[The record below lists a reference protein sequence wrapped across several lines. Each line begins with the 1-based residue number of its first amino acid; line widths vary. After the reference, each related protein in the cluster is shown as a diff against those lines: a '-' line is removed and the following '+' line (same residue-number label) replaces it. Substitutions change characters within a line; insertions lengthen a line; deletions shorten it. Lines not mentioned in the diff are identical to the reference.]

1 MPNST
6 PQKRPKRLV
15 TVDGIRYS
23 LDTGDSVGPAPH
35 RPAQLHPVSVS
46 TTQSKPV
53 TPASPPEKKPSLRRP
68 RRNVRVPEQ
77 PLPAAVKL
85 TSHNQAVM
93 HPDPKL
99 RTAQLL
105 HPHNVSHPALP
116 LPTSRQRPS
125 AKLSI
130 WQSVVK
136 PSLTETHDR
145 RTVWAS
151 IGIALLSPITWL
163 LLALPAVVIFAA
175 DVRRESVGKIF
186 ASTSSWILAQ
196 TPTSIL
202 TWLAIFSVLLG
213 IVWLARHSLVLV
225 AYGVQVRRI
234 DNRLVS
240 GHQLWWQTLAKIS
253 RLVLVALVD
262 GLMVVTVCMLAGLA
276 LQWILGSATQNMA
289 VWWSLFFNL
298 TVFMLVALLWLLAT
312 HRPLTRVMLSITNRP
327 ASFLVV
333 KGFGLIFRNWI
344 RALGLGFVWLA
355 AAGLTAFLLAGIS
368 WATIIYGLVQIT
380 TSIGRVALWAVSG
393 SLLIFILTSF
403 TVWSNGYWPRAY
415 HMLAHRAYPRTVS
428 RFMADDPRVKS
439 RLKTILHVSLIVIAY
454 LLIVTAL
461 LWYVR
466 PSITQRLDT
475 VQQNVPETLDKL
487 LPKLQSR

>member
-1 MPNST
+1 
-6 PQKRPKRLV
+6 
-15 TVDGIRYS
+15 
-23 LDTGDSVGPAPH
+23 
-35 RPAQLHPVSVS
+35 
-46 TTQSKPV
+46 
-53 TPASPPEKKPSLRRP
+53 
-68 RRNVRVPEQ
+68 
-77 PLPAAVKL
+77 
-85 TSHNQAVM
+85 
-93 HPDPKL
+93 
-99 RTAQLL
+99 
-105 HPHNVSHPALP
+105 
-116 LPTSRQRPS
+116 
-125 AKLSI
+125 
-130 WQSVVK
+130 
-136 PSLTETHDR
+136 
-145 RTVWAS
+145 
-151 IGIALLSPITWL
+151 
-163 LLALPAVVIFAA
+163 
-175 DVRRESVGKIF
+175 
-186 ASTSSWILAQ
+186 
-196 TPTSIL
+196 
-202 TWLAIFSVLLG
+202 
-213 IVWLARHSLVLV
+213 
-225 AYGVQVRRI
+225 
-234 DNRLVS
+234 
-240 GHQLWWQTLAKIS
+240 
-253 RLVLVALVD
+253 
-262 GLMVVTVCMLAGLA
+262 MVVTVCMLAGLA

-466 PSITQRLDT
+466 PSITQRLNT